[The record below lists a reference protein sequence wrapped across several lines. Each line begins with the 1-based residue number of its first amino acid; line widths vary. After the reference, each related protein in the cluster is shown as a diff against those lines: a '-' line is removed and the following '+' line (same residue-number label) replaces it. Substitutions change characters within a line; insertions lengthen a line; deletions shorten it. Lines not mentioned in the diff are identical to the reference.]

1 MKHLLLLVA
10 LFFAAHS
17 ALGQTST
24 DPAAADTNTQQQV
37 EYQPV
42 YQQPHDAPPTP
53 PPPPTPPQAANQER
67 TVKPSSSER
76 WRYDPAARRGDGIQ
90 KPSNQSVIERALK
103 GINPCNVN
111 YGGLLAEWRLAE
123 VQETVENVYFWA
135 LIVFCSGFV
144 LSMSYNVWLLQE
156 RDNREET
163 TGAIIAQLSN
173 AHVFVRR
180 QVLETTEAYK
190 KLVAQIDAEDAAGE
204 EQSTQPAST
213 STLAIAAAIT
223 PNAPESS
230 ARSATNTRDDSAL
243 AWAES
248 VFFEEPQKSSNSVS
262 KEVNNSIVRAD
273 QDRAHDAV
281 PLSLRAARWQETR
294 QEQPPANAPIPEV
307 ATEIEETVEDLPEN
321 EKNIEPSVAED
332 VDAIKLALQKAMEAL
347 AAKDA
352 QIATKDTQLRAKDDK
367 ITSQRQLVSDLN
379 NKLKANGA
387 TGRGAN

>member
-1 MKHLLLLVA
+1 MKHVLLLVA

-17 ALGQTST
+17 ALGQTNT

-37 EYQPV
+37 EYRPV
-42 YQQPHDAPPTP
+42 YQQPHDAPPIP
-53 PPPPTPPQAANQER
+53 PPPPTPPQAADQER

-76 WRYDPAARRGDGIQ
+76 WRYDPAARRGHGDQ
-90 KPSNQSVIERALK
+90 KPSNESGIERALK

-111 YGGLLAEWRLAE
+111 YGGLLAEWRIAE
-123 VQETVENVYFWA
+123 VQETIENVYFWA

-156 RDNREET
+156 RDNREQT

-173 AHVFVRR
+173 AHVFARR
-180 QVLETTEAYK
+180 KVLETTEAYK
-190 KLVAQIDAEDAAGE
+190 KLVAQVDAEDAAGE
-204 EQSTQPAST
+204 EQATQPSAAST
-213 STLAIAAAIT
+213 SPIAAAIT
-223 PNAPESS
+223 PNAPEAS

-248 VFFEEPQKSSNSVS
+248 TFEEPQKSSNSVS
-262 KEVNNSIVRAD
+262 KEVNYSNVRAE
-273 QDRAHDAV
+273 QDKAHDAV

-294 QEQPPANAPIPEV
+294 QEQTPANAPIPKA
-307 ATEIEETVEDLPEN
+307 ATEIERTDEDLPEN
-321 EKNIEPSVAED
+321 EKNIEPSGAED

>member
-1 MKHLLLLVA
+1 MKHVLLLVA

-17 ALGQTST
+17 ALGQTNT
-24 DPAAADTNTQQQV
+24 DAAAADTNTQQQV

-42 YQQPHDAPPTP
+42 YHQPHDAPPLP
-53 PPPPTPPQAANQER
+53 PPPPTPPPA
-67 TVKPSSSER
+67 SSQGQTGRASGSER
-76 WRYDPAARRGDGIQ
+76 WQYDPAARRGDGKQ
-90 KPSNQSVIERALK
+90 RPSNQSVIERALK

-111 YGGLLAEWRLAE
+111 YGGLLAEWRIAE
-123 VQETVENVYFWA
+123 VQETIENVYFWA

-144 LSMSYNVWLLQE
+144 FSMSYNVWLLQE
-156 RDNREET
+156 RDNREQT

-190 KLVAQIDAEDAAGE
+190 KLVAQVDAEDAAGE
-204 EQSTQPAST
+204 EQSTQPSAAST
-213 STLAIAAAIT
+213 FPIAAAIA
-223 PNAPESS
+223 PNPPEAY

-248 VFFEEPQKSSNSVS
+248 TFEEPQKSSNSVS
-262 KEVNNSIVRAD
+262 KEVNDSNVRAE

-294 QEQPPANAPIPEV
+294 QEQPPANAPIPKA

-321 EKNIEPSVAED
+321 EKNIEPSDAED
-332 VDAIKLALQKAMEAL
+332 LDAIKLALQKAMEAL

>member
-1 MKHLLLLVA
+1 MKHVLLFVA

-17 ALGQTST
+17 ALGQTNT

-42 YQQPHDAPPTP
+42 YQQPHDAPPIP

-76 WRYDPAARRGDGIQ
+76 WRYDPAARRGDGDQ

-111 YGGLLAEWRLAE
+111 YGGLLAEWRIAE
-123 VQETVENVYFWA
+123 VQETIENVYFWA

-204 EQSTQPAST
+204 EQAAQPAST

-223 PNAPESS
+223 PNASESS

-243 AWAES
+243 AWAAS
-248 VFFEEPQKSSNSVS
+248 VFVEPQKSSNSVS
-262 KEVNNSIVRAD
+262 KEVNNSNVHAD
-273 QDRAHDAV
+273 QDNAHDAV

-294 QEQPPANAPIPEV
+294 QEQPPVNAPIPKV

-321 EKNIEPSVAED
+321 EKNIEPSDAED

>member
-10 LFFAAHS
+10 LFFTAHS
-17 ALGQTST
+17 ALGQTNT
-24 DPAAADTNTQQQV
+24 DAAAADTNTQQQV

-42 YQQPHDAPPTP
+42 YQQPHDAPPLP
-53 PPPPTPPQAANQER
+53 PPPPTPPPA
-67 TVKPSSSER
+67 SSQGQTGRASGSER
-76 WRYDPAARRGDGIQ
+76 WQYDPAARRGDGKQ
-90 KPSNQSVIERALK
+90 RPSNQSVIERALK

-111 YGGLLAEWRLAE
+111 YGGLLAEWRIAE
-123 VQETVENVYFWA
+123 VQETIENVYFWA

-144 LSMSYNVWLLQE
+144 LSMSYNMWLLQE
-156 RDNREET
+156 RDNREQA

-173 AHVFVRR
+173 AHVFARR
-180 QVLETTEAYK
+180 KVLETTEAYK

-204 EQSTQPAST
+204 EQAAQPAST

-223 PNAPESS
+223 PNASEASVPS
-230 ARSATNTRDDSAL
+230 AANTRDNSAL
-243 AWAES
+243 AWAAS
-248 VFFEEPQKSSNSVS
+248 VFVEPQKSSNSVS
-262 KEVNNSIVRAD
+262 KEVNNSTVRAD
-273 QDRAHDAV
+273 QNNAHDAV

-294 QEQPPANAPIPEV
+294 QEQPPVNAPIPKV

-321 EKNIEPSVAED
+321 EKNIEPSGAED

>member
-1 MKHLLLLVA
+1 MKHVLLLVA

-17 ALGQTST
+17 ALCQTNT

-42 YQQPHDAPPTP
+42 YQQPHDAPPIP

-76 WRYDPAARRGDGIQ
+76 WRYDPAARRGGGDQ

-111 YGGLLAEWRLAE
+111 YGGLLAEWRIAE
-123 VQETVENVYFWA
+123 VQETIENVYFWA

-144 LSMSYNVWLLQE
+144 LSMSYNVWLLQKVE
-156 RDNREET
+156 NQEQA

-173 AHVFVRR
+173 AHVFARR
-180 QVLETTEAYK
+180 KVLETTEAYK

-204 EQSTQPAST
+204 EQSTQPALT

-243 AWAES
+243 AWAAS
-248 VFFEEPQKSSNSVS
+248 VFVEPQKSSNSVS
-262 KEVNNSIVRAD
+262 KEVNNSTVRAD
-273 QDRAHDAV
+273 QDNAHDAV

-294 QEQPPANAPIPEV
+294 QEQPPVNAPIPKV
-307 ATEIEETVEDLPEN
+307 ATEIEETDEDLPEN
-321 EKNIEPSVAED
+321 EKNIEPSDAED

-387 TGRGAN
+387 AGHGAN

>member
-1 MKHLLLLVA
+1 MKHVLLLVA

-17 ALGQTST
+17 ALGQTNT

-42 YQQPHDAPPTP
+42 YQQPHDAPPIP

-67 TVKPSSSER
+67 TAKPSSSER
-76 WRYDPAARRGDGIQ
+76 WRYDPAARRGDGVQ

-111 YGGLLAEWRLAE
+111 YGGLLAEWRIAE
-123 VQETVENVYFWA
+123 VQETIENVYFWA

-144 LSMSYNVWLLQE
+144 LSMSYNVWLLQKVE
-156 RDNREET
+156 NQEQA

-173 AHVFVRR
+173 AHVFARR
-180 QVLETTEAYK
+180 KVLETTEAYK

-243 AWAES
+243 AWAAS
-248 VFFEEPQKSSNSVS
+248 VFVEPQKSSNSVS
-262 KEVNNSIVRAD
+262 KEVNNSNVRAD
-273 QDRAHDAV
+273 QDNAHDAV

-294 QEQPPANAPIPEV
+294 QEQPPANASIPKA
-307 ATEIEETVEDLPEN
+307 ATEIEETDEDLPEN
-321 EKNIEPSVAED
+321 EKNIEPSDAED

>member
-1 MKHLLLLVA
+1 MKHVLLLVA

-17 ALGQTST
+17 ALGQTNT

-42 YQQPHDAPPTP
+42 YQQPHDAPPIP

-111 YGGLLAEWRLAE
+111 YGGLLAEWRIAE
-123 VQETVENVYFWA
+123 VQETIENVYFWA

-144 LSMSYNVWLLQE
+144 LSMSYNVWLLQKVE
-156 RDNREET
+156 NQEQA

-173 AHVFVRR
+173 AHVFARR
-180 QVLETTEAYK
+180 KVLETTEAYK

-223 PNAPESS
+223 PNASESS

-243 AWAES
+243 AWAAS
-248 VFFEEPQKSSNSVS
+248 VFVEPQKSSNSVS

-294 QEQPPANAPIPEV
+294 QEQPPANAPIPKA

-321 EKNIEPSVAED
+321 EKNIEPSDAED

>member
-10 LFFAAHS
+10 LFLAAHS

-24 DPAAADTNTQQQV
+24 DPAAGDTNTQQQV

-53 PPPPTPPQAANQER
+53 PRPPTPPQAANQER

-76 WRYDPAARRGDGIQ
+76 WRYDPAARRGDGVQ

-111 YGGLLAEWRLAE
+111 YGGLLAEWRIAE
-123 VQETVENVYFWA
+123 VQETIENVYFWA

-144 LSMSYNVWLLQE
+144 LSMSYNVWLLQKVE
-156 RDNREET
+156 NQEQA

-173 AHVFVRR
+173 AHVFARR
-180 QVLETTEAYK
+180 KILETTEAYK

-204 EQSTQPAST
+204 EQAAQPAST

-230 ARSATNTRDDSAL
+230 ARSATSTRDNSAL
-243 AWAES
+243 AWAAS
-248 VFFEEPQKSSNSVS
+248 VFVEPQKSSNSVS
-262 KEVNNSIVRAD
+262 KEVNHSNVRAD
-273 QDRAHDAV
+273 QDNAHDGV

-294 QEQPPANAPIPEV
+294 QEQPPANASIPKA

-321 EKNIEPSVAED
+321 EKNIEPSDAED

>member
-1 MKHLLLLVA
+1 MKHVLLLVA

-17 ALGQTST
+17 ALGQTNT
-24 DPAAADTNTQQQV
+24 DPAVADTNTQQQV

-76 WRYDPAARRGDGIQ
+76 WRYDPAARRGDGVQ

-111 YGGLLAEWRLAE
+111 YGGLLAEWRIAE
-123 VQETVENVYFWA
+123 VQETIENVYFWA

-144 LSMSYNVWLLQE
+144 LSMSYNVWLLQKVE
-156 RDNREET
+156 NQEQA

-173 AHVFVRR
+173 AHVFARR
-180 QVLETTEAYK
+180 KVLETTEAYK
-190 KLVAQIDAEDAAGE
+190 KLVAQVDAEDAAGE
-204 EQSTQPAST
+204 EQSTQPALT

-243 AWAES
+243 AWAAS
-248 VFFEEPQKSSNSVS
+248 VFVEPQKSSNSVS
-262 KEVNNSIVRAD
+262 KEVNNSTVRAD
-273 QDRAHDAV
+273 QDNAHDAV

-294 QEQPPANAPIPEV
+294 QEQPPVNAPIPKV

-321 EKNIEPSVAED
+321 EKNIEPSDAED